1 VSSRP
6 KIPEPLRALARTAR
20 RAEWSITRTGS
31 GHLRWQHPDGK
42 HVITPSTPHGGNRS
56 IRNSRAELKRA
67 GLTEETS

>member
-1 VSSRP
+1 MMSTSRP
-6 KIPEPLRALARTAR
+6 KIPEGLRALA
-20 RAEWSITRTGS
+20 ITRTGS

-67 GLTEETS
+67 GLTEERA